1 MPRPLCDDRENVL
14 RGITEAHWDKEQGR
28 GVSSLFKG
36 PNTSVSRLKIWEKDR
51 IIKKFVS
58 DICSPII
65 AAGEINV
72 GALRQIGISHET
84 IITVEEDGSR
94 RNPPHAE
101 VPQKINSRKILLEI
115 ISALTIHPVGPEHR

>member
-14 RGITEAHWDKEQGR
+14 RGIPEAHWDKEKGR

-58 DICSPII
+58 DLRSPPI

-72 GALRQIGISHET
+72 GVLGQIGNSHGMA
-84 IITVEEDGSR
+84 ITVEEDGSGH
-94 RNPPHAE
+94 NPPHAE
-101 VPQKINSRKILLEI
+101 VPQKINSKKILLEI
-115 ISALTIHPVGPEHR
+115 VSALTIHLVGPEHR